1 MLELNDVHTYYGS
14 RHVLHG
20 VTLRVEEG
28 QVTTLLGRNGM
39 GKTTTLRTIMGLTPA
54 REGTIRFR
62 GQSIMGSRPHRIAR
76 MGIGY
81 VPEEREIFPNL
92 NVVENLVMA
101 ARPKGSW
108 NLERVFTLFPR
119 LAERRRHWGSQLSG
133 GEAQML
139 AIGRALMTQPRLLL
153 MDEATEGLS
162 PLLRK
167 EIWQVIGEIRAEG
180 ISILLVDKNIK
191 ALIELADRHYIMTK
205 GRTTFEGSSAD
216 LSDNLEQ
223 LKQTLAV

>member
-14 RHVLHG
+14 SHVLHG

-39 GKTTTLRTIMGLTPA
+39 GKTTTLRTILGLTPA

-108 NLERVFTLFPR
+108 NLARVFTLFPR

-216 LSDNLEQ
+216 LSDNLEK